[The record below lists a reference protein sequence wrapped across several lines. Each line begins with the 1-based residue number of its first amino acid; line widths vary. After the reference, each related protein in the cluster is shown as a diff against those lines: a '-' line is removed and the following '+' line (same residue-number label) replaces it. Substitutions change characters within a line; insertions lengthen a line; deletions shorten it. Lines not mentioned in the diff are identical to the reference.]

1 MQIFA
6 ETISLLEVPGEISL
20 TLGVSGCPHNC
31 PGCSWAKEDTEGETV
46 TIQEFSDKL
55 DSLKGAVT
63 VVTFL
68 GGDWESDLEEFLQVA
83 KDKGFKTCLYT
94 GLDEI
99 DMGADLLN
107 YLKVGSWKR
116 ELGGLDAETTNQ
128 KFIKVETGEVLN
140 HLFRR

>member
-31 PGCSWAKEDTEGETV
+31 PGCSWAKEDTEGENV
-46 TIQEFSDKL
+46 TIQEFSNKL
-55 DSLKGAVT
+55 DSLKGSVT

-68 GGDWESDLEEFLQVA
+68 GGEWFNDIEGFLQLT
-83 KDKGFKTCLYT
+83 KDSGFKTCLYT
-94 GLDEI
+94 GLDSVDI
-99 DMGADLLN
+99 DMNLLD

-116 ELGGLDAETTNQ
+116 DLGGLDSEETNQ
-128 KFIKVETGEVLN
+128 KFIKVKTGEVLN